1 VRKRNAVAAVAALG
15 GVLFAASAFSGAC
28 ADAATPAP
36 TPPPACTPV
45 YFDVTLGQGID
56 VFCEQVQG
64 PYQVIAQ
71 CDDGVAFWSVMG
83 TVTTPN
89 SGPTVAICNGDL
101 LAAAHVVSYY
111 ITQDII
117 PGSRH

>member
-1 VRKRNAVAAVAALG
+1 MRKRNAVAAVAALG
-15 GVLFAASAFSGAC
+15 GVLFAASTLVCAS

-36 TPPPACTPV
+36 APPPACTPV
-45 YFDVTLGQGID
+45 YFDVTLGQGVD
-56 VFCEQVQG
+56 VFCNQVQG

-71 CDDGVAFWSVMG
+71 CDNGVAFWSVMG

-89 SGPTVAICNGDL
+89 SGPSVAICNGDL

-111 ITQDII
+111 VTQNLV
-117 PGSRH
+117 PSPRH